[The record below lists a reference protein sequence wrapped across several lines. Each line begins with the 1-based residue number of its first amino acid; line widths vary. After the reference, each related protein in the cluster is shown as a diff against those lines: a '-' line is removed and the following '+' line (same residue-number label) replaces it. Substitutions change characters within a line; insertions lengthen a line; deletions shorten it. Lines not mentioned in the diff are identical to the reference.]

1 MAPQGPILPR
11 KDTALLRARQSLESV
26 AFQIGVIV
34 AIQRNRWQL
43 TQYELAD
50 AVGLAQIDV
59 SNIENGRPLGSAVTN
74 KKIDALFDQ
83 IDLPADGAHANYV
96 KWWRDNCTL

>member
-34 AIQRNRWQL
+34 AVQRNRWQL
-43 TQYELAD
+43 TQYELAS
-50 AVGLAQIDV
+50 AIGIKQTDV
-59 SNIENGRPLGSAVTN
+59 SAIENGRPPGSAATD
-74 KKIDALFDQ
+74 KKIEALFEH
-83 IDLPADGAHANYV
+83 IELPADGAHASYV
-96 KWWRDNCTL
+96 KWWRENSTL